1 MSPKLG
7 KNQSP
12 ILVKILMIQKNSP
25 QKNHQNWWHFLVK
38 KMSLNLE
45 QNYSQN
51 KVKILVIQQIFL
63 QKCHRDWWKSDGIT
77 KICAN
82 FVENQG
88 GLIYASKP
96 ALITLQ
102 KHFVVVGCNTRL
114 DASPYRPRHLPE
126 LVDKSFYSSV
136 NEDLCQAFDES
147 IIAHLSLPLPWC
159 FRSKTHSIR
168 EWLNT

>member
-88 GLIYASKP
+88 GLIYGIACAHAILMIKMTTMT
-96 ALITLQ
+96 ITKKVSRMWPL
-102 KHFVVVGCNTRL
+102 GSRL
-114 DASPYRPRHLPE
+114 ARVPMQCE
-126 LVDKSFYSSV
+126 ITNNYSRA
-136 NEDLCQAFDES
+136 DLMCKM
-147 IIAHLSLPLPWC
+147 WC
-159 FRSKTHSIR
+159 KCAIVHT
-168 EWLNT
+168 N

>member
-88 GLIYASKP
+88 GLIYAVVTVTTSHYCGS
-96 ALITLQ
+96 ILQ
-102 KHFVVVGCNTRL
+102 FNATESSSSNSMQLTQWNPVSLFSCVMHVEVLV
-114 DASPYRPRHLPE
+114 ASYFAN
-126 LVDKSFYSSV
+126 KFM
-136 NEDLCQAFDES
+136 
-147 IIAHLSLPLPWC
+147 
-159 FRSKTHSIR
+159 
-168 EWLNT
+168 